1 MFRISHL
8 KPAGILIKL
17 LANKSITDTGSI
29 FQILVN
35 RLGKKMTK
43 AKLLFAVNLDF
54 FFFDNVVLQMFN
66 ESDEA
71 NCLKHLV

>member
-54 FFFDNVVLQMFN
+54 FFLTMLFFR
-66 ESDEA
+66 
-71 NCLKHLV
+71 CLMKVMRLIA

>member
-43 AKLLFAVNLDF
+43 AKLLFAVNFD

>member
-43 AKLLFAVNLDF
+43 AKLLFAVNFDF
-54 FFFDNVVLQMFN
+54 FLTMLFFR
-66 ESDEA
+66 
-71 NCLKHLV
+71 CLMKVMRLIA